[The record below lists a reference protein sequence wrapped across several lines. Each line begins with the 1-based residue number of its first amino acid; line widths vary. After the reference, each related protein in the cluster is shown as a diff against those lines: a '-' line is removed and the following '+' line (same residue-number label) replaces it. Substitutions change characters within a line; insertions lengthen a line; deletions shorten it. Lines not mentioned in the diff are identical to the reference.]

1 MSLSRLFTGAD
12 AEPLAPGEDEL
23 PTGAVVGDG
32 DHIAP
37 VPPVPPVVAPATPPA
52 EARASSRRRDPRYVQ
67 MPTPPLYREAP
78 ARGRRKKREIPHG
91 GAKKNRKAA
100 PEIRPMRPPARGWF
114 GRGGGQAVN
123 VAPADEFRGTT
134 VQVCGLYP
142 FSVGTGT
149 PMIGVPLGKN
159 LATGAA
165 VCCDPISWF
174 QRAQLISNPSMFVLG
189 KPGLGKSSLTRR
201 MATGLAGYGTIP
213 LVLGDLKPDYVDL
226 IEALDGQVI
235 TLGRGR
241 GYLNILDPGEAAHAA
256 DRLRAR
262 ATELQER
269 ADALRAS
276 ADVYARERQQ
286 KLEEADTLALESTKC
301 LRSAN
306 QVIADA
312 HGRRHTM
319 VSALLT
325 ILRSEPP
332 TDREETIIDRALK
345 YLDENSP
352 GIPVLGDLL
361 RVIQEAPDEIRQV
374 ALDRGDIDRYK
385 IITEDLEAS
394 LIGLTTG
401 GRLGEIFSQ
410 QTTTPMRRDRPVVYD
425 VSSIDDSDADL
436 QAAILLGCWSA
447 GFGTVNVATALA
459 DAGLEPR
466 RHYFVILDELWRALR
481 AGRGMVDRVDALT
494 RLNRARGVGLAMISH
509 TMSDLM
515 SLASEEDR
523 MKARG
528 FVERSGMVIC
538 GGLPGAEMP
547 LLTSAVA
554 MSQAE
559 QDTLTSWQDPPAW
572 DPTSGREAEPPGRGR
587 FLIKVGGRP
596 GIPVRVELTAVEL
609 TVNDTNKLWHTT
621 SRAGRAAKDE
631 S

>member
-1 MSLSRLFTGAD
+1 MFTGSD

-23 PTGAVVGDG
+23 PTGAIAHDG
-32 DHIAP
+32 EHIAP
-37 VPPVPPVVAPATPPA
+37 VPSAPPVLAASMPVPVTVADD
-52 EARASSRRRDPRYVQ
+52 SSKRRDRRYVQ
-67 MPTPPLYREAP
+67 IATPPLYREAP
-78 ARGRRKKREIPHG
+78 AKGRRKKRAIPHG
-91 GAKKNRKAA
+91 GAKKDRKAA

-114 GRGGGQAVN
+114 GRGGGQAVS
-123 VAPADEFRGTT
+123 VEPADEFRGTT

-256 DRLRAR
+256 DRLRTR
-262 ATELQER
+262 ANELQAQ
-269 ADALRAS
+269 ADELRAS
-276 ADVYARERQQ
+276 AELYARDRQRKTEQ
-286 KLEEADTLALESTKC
+286 ADALALEAAKC

-345 YLDENSP
+345 YLDENFT

-361 RVIQEAPDEIRQV
+361 RVIQEAPDAIRQV
-374 ALDRGDIDRYK
+374 ALDRGDLARYK
-385 IITEDLEAS
+385 VITENLEAS

-401 GRLGEIFSQ
+401 GRLGEIFSR

-436 QAAILLGCWSA
+436 QAAILLACWSA

-459 DAGLEPR
+459 DADLEPR

-538 GGLPGAEMP
+538 GGLPSAEMP

-609 TVNDTNKLWHTT
+609 TVNDTNKLWHTA
-621 SRAGRAAKDE
+621 SRAGRAAKE
-631 S
+631 AS